1 MSFLCLGP
9 SCFMEFE
16 PIAWRSANLVFVVL
30 KLTCLGVS
38 LKKSCL
44 VYGGLLLFMVLAP
57 FSLMWLVYLPL
68 SVFVLIFGFFPEGA
82 VTSSYLA
89 VRKARFYLLLFLW
102 SALLV
107 GFLWEWPGVYYAA
120 RVSLL
125 VLYGA
130 SLFLT
135 LIVGCSADRWTPQG
149 TLIESFSSRLH
160 PVRDAVVNY
169 NFFFWPLLVAR
180 LGYPPRSMD
189 GVYPWCYDRFGWRA
203 RFRVH

>member
-1 MSFLCLGP
+1 MHGSWRDIVSFLCLGP
-9 SCFMEFE
+9 SCFMKFE

-68 SVFVLIFGFFPEGA
+68 SVFVLIFGFFPEEA

-125 VLYGA
+125 VVYVPTCTLYREPIRLRSRSSG
-130 SLFLT
+130 SLARVSYRT
-135 LIVGCSADRWTPQG
+135 K
-149 TLIESFSSRLH
+149 
-160 PVRDAVVNY
+160 
-169 NFFFWPLLVAR
+169 LVAR
-180 LGYPPRSMD
+180 AHRRQLRD
-189 GVYPWCYDRFGWRA
+189 IVHVYI
-203 RFRVH
+203 